1 MATAI
6 QLSEIER
13 LRERVRRL
21 QGRTLEERL
30 ALDTHPALAGLVRLQ
45 AGGTYQVE
53 GAGAASLALT
63 LMAGPSAAGAWCGV
77 VGWADLGAEAA
88 AEAGVRLDRTVL
100 VPDPGEHW
108 LEATAALVD
117 VASLVVV
124 RPPERVTESVAAKLT
139 ARLRKREAALVALA
153 PWPRAEVRLAVTDRR
168 WSGAGVGEGHL
179 RERRVTVAAQR
190 GAAPPRRTDLWL
202 PAADL
207 LTRRAEP
214 HASQQNEQI
223 NEWEREVG

>member
-1 MATAI
+1 MATATQI
-6 QLSEIER
+6 DEIER

-21 QGRTLEERL
+21 QGRTLEDRL

-45 AGGTYQVE
+45 AGGTYEVG

-77 VGWADLGAEAA
+77 VGWADFGAEAA

-100 VPDPGEHW
+100 VPEPGELW

-117 VASLVVV
+117 VATLVVL
-124 RPPERVTESVAAKLT
+124 RPTARVSEATAAKLT
-139 ARLRKREAALVALA
+139 ARLRKREAALVTLG
-153 PWPRAEVRLAVTDRR
+153 PWPRAEVRLEVTARR
-168 WSGAGVGEGHL
+168 WGGPGRGEGHL
-179 RERRVTVAAQR
+179 RERRVAVTAQR
-190 GAAPPRRTDLWL
+190 GTAPPRRVDLWL

-207 LTRRAEP
+207 AVRRAEP
-214 HASQQNEQI
+214 VVRHLDQ
-223 NEWEREVG
+223 REVG